1 MHISAENRNWFIGVV
16 LAILANIISNL
27 GLNFQKKAHSRRQA
41 QKQALNNKKTS
52 YERPITHPQ
61 ANNID
66 GHKSSPT
73 ASNSKEDASSAQQ
86 QSNKKQGSYVC
97 DGVWLVGLCGQVL
110 GALLDFVALGY
121 APQSVVAPLGS
132 LTLVVNV
139 IVSVPMHNEI
149 PSMRTI
155 LGTLCIICG
164 AVTTVASSPREDSV
178 ESVSGVFDLYE
189 HTSFL
194 IYASITGG
202 LISIGW
208 CLTQYFVY
216 LSRNKQARYTVK
228 YYKQHRFVIA
238 AISGTM
244 GAQNVL
250 FAKSV
255 SVLVVQSIENGGR
268 LLFGYWETYLL
279 LAGLVSTI
287 YFQLRWLN
295 SGLKRFSALYV
306 APIFQAFW
314 ITVSVMGGLIV
325 YKEYEHMKLWQRIV
339 FPIGV
344 IVTIGGVFYL
354 TTQANVATK
363 KYDKIKEELSE
374 EEEQEERTDID
385 EDNVEDP
392 ILLSVDEEEDIYDI
406 NSIKLHSI
414 HQTHERHPSGL
425 MGLIDASIV
434 TGSSLGKMLVDPHA
448 LYKDIHLGAN
458 EEDAHFKEIL
468 SPNLSRASTA
478 SLLIGDDGD
487 KRKYKQRSASLGHF
501 SDNNNERRRRIKGKG
516 QRERARSHSPVLR
529 VEDMAPHE
537 VVWEKLTSIFVERE
551 LQVAVDQHS
560 PRYSYLPVNQAQ
572 IN

>member
-325 YKEYEHMKLWQRIV
+325 YKEYEHIKL
-339 FPIGV
+339 
-344 IVTIGGVFYL
+344 
-354 TTQANVATK
+354 
-363 KYDKIKEELSE
+363 EELE
-374 EEEQEERTDID
+374 EEDTDNDTDTHVDID
-385 EDNVEDP
+385 DDNVEDL

-560 PRYSYLPVNQAQ
+560 PRYSYLPANQAQ